1 MELEPAAAGR
11 SGLPERLAVPEDVAQ
26 AGAPL
31 EREEAARW
39 APRFTAEHPEHPL
52 AATMVRLATAEPYRR
67 LGVELAEQGRLA
79 DAARALD
86 RAAEIA
92 PFDAGTRVARA
103 RVLERAGDLEGALKD
118 LEAAAWAYETDPSFA
133 LERAQILEAL
143 GEHDRAVAEY
153 ERALA
158 QAPGLGAAID
168 RLEALGALV
177 RLDVPGG
184 EPVYLSPSDFER
196 VIRVDLAEN
205 AGDAAALALRG
216 AALAADGHVDLAR
229 AAAELALRADDA
241 SPEAR
246 QLAQSLGLNPGSGP
260 YTQGA

>member
-1 MELEPAAAGR
+1 
-11 SGLPERLAVPEDVAQ
+11 
-26 AGAPL
+26 
-31 EREEAARW
+31 
-39 APRFTAEHPEHPL
+39 
-52 AATMVRLATAEPYRR
+52 
-67 LGVELAEQGRLA
+67 
-79 DAARALD
+79 
-86 RAAEIA
+86 
-92 PFDAGTRVARA
+92 
-103 RVLERAGDLEGALKD
+103 VLERDGDLEGALKD
-118 LEAAAWAYETDPSFA
+118 LEAAAWAYETDPAFA
-133 LERAQILEAL
+133 LERAEILEAL

-216 AALAADGHVDLAR
+216 AALAADGHLDLAR
-229 AAAELALRADDA
+229 AAAELALRADGA
-241 SPEAR
+241 NPEAR
-246 QLAQSLGLNPGSGP
+246 QLGQSLGL
-260 YTQGA
+260 A